1 MEQTTLYEIAVRL
14 LDQKKFSELRAILS
28 ELNPADIANILENA
42 EEKSSLTLFRLL
54 PKELAAET
62 FAYID
67 SERQEELISKFSDK
81 EIREVINEL
90 YLDDAVDMIEEMPAN
105 IVARILKNT
114 DKETREQ
121 INKLLAYSD
130 DTAGSIMTLE
140 YAYLNKG
147 TTVAEAFESI
157 RKIGVAKET
166 IYTLYVTER
175 RRLVGVVSLL
185 DILTADPDILIE
197 DIMDENVICVTTT
210 EDRETV
216 VAAFAKYD
224 LLALPVV
231 DSENRLVGI
240 VTVDDAIDVMQEETT
255 EDIQLMSGIA
265 PSDKS
270 YFRTGVFETFFKRIP
285 WLMLL
290 MLSATFT
297 GMIITGFEDKLAV
310 CVVLTS
316 FMPMLMGTGGNAG
329 GQASATIIRGLS
341 LGEVELK
348 DILRAIWKE
357 FRVALVCGTALGAV
371 NFGKMLLVDR
381 MLLANPEVTV
391 TVALVVS
398 LTLIVTVLVAKL
410 LGCALPILAKAIKLD
425 PAVMASPFIT
435 TLVDAISLLAYFG
448 IASALLGI

>member
-1 MEQTTLYEIAVRL
+1 MEQTTLFDIALRL
-14 LDQKKFSELRAILS
+14 LEQKKFQELRVIL
-28 ELNPADIANILENA
+28 EQLNPADIANILENA
-42 EEKSSLTLFRLL
+42 EEKSAITIFRLL
-54 PKELAAET
+54 PNEPAAET

-67 SERQEELISKFSDK
+67 PDRQEELISRFTDR

-114 DKETREQ
+114 DRETREQ
-121 INKLLAYSD
+121 INKLLAYPADS
-130 DTAGSIMTLE
+130 AGSLMTPE
-140 YAYLNKG
+140 YAYLNRD
-147 TTVAEAFESI
+147 TTVAEAFERI
-157 RKIGVAKET
+157 RKIGLAKET

-185 DILTADPDILIE
+185 EILTADPETVIGE
-197 DIMDENVICVTTT
+197 IMEENVIFVTTT
-210 EDRETV
+210 EDKEE
-216 VAAFAKYD
+216 VAATFAKYD

-240 VTVDDAIDVMQEETT
+240 VTVDDAIDVIQDETT

-265 PSDKS
+265 PTDKS
-270 YFRTGVFETFFKRIP
+270 YFRTGVFETFIKRIP

-297 GMIITGFEDKLAV
+297 GMIITGFEDKLAA
-310 CVVLTS
+310 CVILTS

-341 LGEVELK
+341 LGEIEFR
-348 DILRAIWKE
+348 DIARAIWKE
-357 FRVALVCGTALGAV
+357 LRVAFICGSALAAV
-371 NFGKMLLVDR
+371 NFGKMLLIDR
-381 MLLANPEVTV
+381 ILLSNPEVTIA
-391 TVALVVS
+391 VALVVS
-398 LTLIVTVLVAKL
+398 LTLIITVLVAKL
-410 LGCALPILAKAIKLD
+410 LGCSLPILAKAIGLD

-435 TLVDAISLLAYFG
+435 TLVDAISLMAYFG
-448 IASALLGI
+448 IAVALLGI